1 VVIFWIEDF
10 EGLKMS
16 NLAVIVIMVER
27 LEGTAMGKAH
37 CGSRRKAEKWMAICV
52 GANLSI
58 NAHCRSLKS
67 FWSIHYVFAKPLS
80 IVFMEETCEVAKLEP
95 ASEKVS

>member
-1 VVIFWIEDF
+1 MRIEDF
-10 EGLKMS
+10 EGLQMS

-37 CGSRRKAEKWMAICV
+37 CGSRRKDRDWMAICLC
-52 GANLSI
+52 ANLST
-58 NAHCRSLKS
+58 NAHCRSVKS
-67 FWSIHYVFAKPLS
+67 FWSIHYVFSKPLS
-80 IVFMEETCEVAKLEP
+80 IVFMEETCKVAKLEP